1 MPKLQRPSGAFL
13 TNEDVSTG
21 DIVTFSDSGKEFE
34 EDDKFK
40 PGKKRLRFTIGVTLP
55 NGDDKVIA
63 LNNTSK
69 ANMMDKYGED
79 SDGWVG
85 KEGRVEVVTQKVG
98 NDFKDVVYLTAPGT
112 NLKGEILGV

>member
-1 MPKLQRPSGAFL
+1 MPNLQRPSGAFL

-21 DIVTFSDSGKEFE
+21 ELVTFVDAGKEFE

-55 NGDDKVIA
+55 NGEEKVIS

-69 ANMMDKYGED
+69 ANMMDEYGEN
-79 SDGWVG
+79 SDAWVG
-85 KEGRVEVVTQKVG
+85 KQARIEVVTQKVG
-98 NDFKDVVYLTAPGT
+98 NDFKDVVYLTAPMK
-112 NLKGEILGV
+112 NLKGDLIHV